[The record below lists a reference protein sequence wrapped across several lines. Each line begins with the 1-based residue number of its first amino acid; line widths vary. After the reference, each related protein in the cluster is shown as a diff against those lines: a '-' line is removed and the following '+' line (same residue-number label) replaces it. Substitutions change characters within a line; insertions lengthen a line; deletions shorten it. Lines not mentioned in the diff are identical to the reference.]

1 MKIIYQFLFL
11 VFFNASCSNAQSVEV
26 NTFEIGLKGDVQI
39 LDVRTPEEFQ
49 QGHIANA
56 MMANVNDEKEFER
69 RVSSL
74 DKDKSVY
81 VYCLAGSRSR
91 TAANQLRSK
100 GFKNVVELSG
110 GMNAWRQ
117 ANKPVEGSSNIKQ
130 MSQSEYASLL
140 TGSQLVLV
148 DFGATWCP
156 PCRKMNP
163 IIDALEKQFSSKLK
177 VVKIDGGAQADLM
190 KINKIEQMPGFLL
203 YKNGKEVWRGSGAM
217 NKEILVNA
225 INDNL

>member
-1 MKIIYQFLFL
+1 M
-11 VFFNASCSNAQSVEV
+11 FFASSCSNAQSVDV
-26 NTFEIGLKGDVQI
+26 NTFETGIKGDVQI

-69 RVSSL
+69 RTTSL
-74 DKDKSVY
+74 DKEKSIY

-91 TAANQLRSK
+91 NAANQLRAK
-100 GFKNVVELSG
+100 GFKNVVELAG

-117 ANKPVEGSSNIKQ
+117 ANKPVEGNNNVKQ
-130 MSQSEYASLL
+130 MSSKEYAALL
-140 TGSQLVLV
+140 SSAQLVLV

-163 IIDALEKQFSSKLK
+163 IIDALEKDFSTKLK
-177 VVKIDGGAQADLM
+177 VVKIDGGAQTELM
-190 KINKIEQMPGFLL
+190 KLNKIEQMPGFIL
-203 YKNGKEVWRGSGAM
+203 YKNGKEVWRSSGEMEKAVLS
-217 NKEILVNA
+217 KA
-225 INDNL
+225 IQTQL

>member
-1 MKIIYQFLFL
+1 MKTIYQFIFL
-11 VFFNASCSNAQSVEV
+11 VFFASSCSSAQSVEV
-26 NTFEIGLKGDVQI
+26 NTFEKGIKGDVQI

-69 RVSSL
+69 RTASL
-74 DKDKSVY
+74 DKEKSIY

-91 TAANQLRSK
+91 NAANQLRAK
-100 GFKNVVELSG
+100 GFKNVVELAG

-117 ANKPVEGSSNIKQ
+117 ANKPVEGNNNVKQ
-130 MSQSEYASLL
+130 MSSKEYAALL
-140 TGSQLVLV
+140 SNAQLVLV

-163 IIDALEKQFSSKLK
+163 IIDALEKDFSTKLK
-177 VVKIDGGAQADLM
+177 VVKIDGGAQTELM
-190 KINKIEQMPGFLL
+190 KLNKIEQMPGFIL
-203 YKNGKEVWRGSGAM
+203 YKNGKEVWRSSGEM
-217 NKEILVNA
+217 EKDVLSKA
-225 INDNL
+225 IQTLL